1 LAIKR
6 NFIWEIESDQ
16 ETYNQLAKEMNDK
29 RKKERSKID
38 EETRKEEEEI
48 RI

>member
-1 LAIKR
+1 
-6 NFIWEIESDQ
+6 
-16 ETYNQLAKEMNDK
+16 MNDK
-29 RKKERSKID
+29 RKKERIKID